1 MTTITMGNY
10 KGGVGKTT
18 ATQLFAYVLSE
29 KYDKKVLVVDT
40 DPQSNLT
47 EALALTFSIDL
58 DTEKNLY
65 NACFMNGSTQN
76 NIQSLSNNLDI
87 LSGSW
92 NMINFEAEASKQY
105 KANYINQVISSVLS
119 DLKNDYDFILIDTAP
134 TTNLVMENVLL
145 FTDYVLITTQTVP
158 LAYDSTL
165 KFYDYLLDF
174 YEADNTHF
182 ELLGVLLY
190 LVGKSATDKEL
201 LIKYQNAFEHEL
213 FRSEIRSS
221 DRVKTWS
228 NHGITENK
236 PYDKITL
243 EMYEEV
249 VKETLNRLDRKVE
262 RHG

>member
-1 MTTITMGNY
+1 MTAITMGNY

-29 KYDKKVLVVDT
+29 MHDKKVLVVDT

-47 EALALTFSIDL
+47 ESLALTFSIDL
-58 DTEKNLY
+58 DMNKNLY
-65 NACFMNGSTQN
+65 NACFTNTN
-76 NIQSLSNNLDI
+76 TLENIQSLTSNLDI

-92 NMINFEAEASKQY
+92 DMINFEAEVNKKY
-105 KANYINQVISSVLS
+105 RANYINQIINSVLLEVK
-119 DLKNDYDFILIDTAP
+119 DDYDLILIDTAP

-174 YEADNTHF
+174 YEADDTHF

-190 LVGKSATDKEL
+190 LVGKSATDKKL
-201 LIKYQNAFEHEL
+201 LKEYKNTFEDEL
-213 FRSEIRSS
+213 FQSEIRSS

-228 NHGITENK
+228 NHGITEDK

-243 EMYEEV
+243 EMYKEV
-249 VKETLNRLDRKVE
+249 VKEALNRLDRKVE
-262 RHG
+262 RNG